1 MDSEQQ
7 LHNRTGRLA
16 RNTIYL
22 YIQMLVQ
29 LIVSLFTTRVVI
41 DTLGQTDYGVF
52 GVVGGVMGV
61 FAVLNS
67 IEAATMRFITF
78 EQGRGSGKERL
89 HMVFSTARSVHL
101 TISAVVL
108 ILAETVGMY
117 YVLNYLNVP
126 HERLAAAVVV
136 YQFAVVTSLIGI
148 MCAPYDALIV
158 AHERMGVFASIGIY
172 NVLANLVIVFLVKYV
187 STDKLILYA
196 ALVMLI
202 QVSLRIIYGM
212 YCRINFAE
220 TRGRWVFDRKL
231 FVSMLRFGAWTF
243 NGTLATVGFT
253 QGINILFNYFYGPL
267 LNAAF
272 AVAFAVENKV
282 SSFADNF
289 LAAARPQ
296 IVKSYAAGDMT
307 YLHTLVIGSSRIA
320 AMLLFLLS
328 LPILLETSFILYVWL
343 GEDIPPYTVW
353 FVRLALMMAIVQSLG
368 QVMCITIH
376 ATGRIAKFQMIEAN
390 ILLLIV
396 PIAAWLLWAGYSP
409 IMVLVAELC
418 VFIITQVVR
427 VLIVCP
433 VVGLPV
439 STYVREVLLRSM
451 LVVAAGSILPLLV
464 HLYGG
469 LHQHPLTQVVCVGF
483 VSLLS
488 AGASIYFIGC
498 RQSQRNLL
506 RKKVKT
512 LWTQW
517 REQGL

>member
-1 MDSEQQ
+1 MNSENLQQ
-7 LHNRTGRLA
+7 NRTTRLA

-22 YIQMLVQ
+22 YLQMLVQ
-29 LIVSLFTTRVVI
+29 LLVSLFTTRVVI
-41 DTLGQTDYGVF
+41 DTLGQSDYGIF

-78 EQGRGSGKERL
+78 EQGRGSGVERL
-89 HMVFSTARSVHL
+89 HAVFSTARSVHL
-101 TISAVVL
+101 TIAAVVF
-108 ILAETVGMY
+108 ILAETVGLY
-117 YVLNYLNVP
+117 YVFNYLNVP
-126 HERLAAAVVV
+126 HERLAATVTV
-136 YQFAVVTSLIGI
+136 YQFSIVTSLIGI

-172 NVLANLVIVFLVKYV
+172 NVLVNLIIVFLVKYA

-196 ALVMLI
+196 ALVMLV

-212 YCRINFAE
+212 YCRMNFAE
-220 TRGRWVFDRKL
+220 TRGKWVFDRKL
-231 FVSMLRFGAWTF
+231 FVSMLKFGGWTF

-253 QGINILFNYFYGPL
+253 QGINLLFNYFYGPL

-272 AVAFAVENKV
+272 AVAFAFENKV

-296 IVKSYAAGDMT
+296 IVKSYAAGDSS
-307 YLHTLVIGSSRIA
+307 YLHMLVINSSRIA

-353 FVRLALMMAIVQSLG
+353 FVRLALMMAVVQSLG

-396 PIAAWLLWAGYSP
+396 PIAAWLLWKGYSP
-409 IMVLVAELC
+409 IVVLVAQLV
-418 VFIITQVVR
+418 VFVITQVVR

-433 VVGLPV
+433 AVGL
-439 STYVREVLLRSM
+439 SILTYVREVLLRSM
-451 LVVAAGSILPLLV
+451 LVVAVGSILPLLLHV
-464 HLYGG
+464 YGG
-469 LHQHPLTQVVCVGF
+469 MHEHPLTQVVCVSI
-483 VSLLS
+483 VSLISSGL
-488 AGASIYFIGC
+488 SIYFIGC
-498 RQSQRNLL
+498 TKSQRDIVLKKLKNLVQINN
-506 RKKVKT
+506 R
-512 LWTQW
+512 Q
-517 REQGL
+517 